1 MSSSNLTRWSGLAAS
16 IGGVL
21 FIISDVAQFVIFGN
35 QPESS
40 AAATDTWIM
49 LDMLMLA
56 SIVLIILGLVGL
68 YTTQARRGR
77 VFGLIAFLV
86 AMIGTVMLFGFVW
99 TGTFVLS
106 YMADAA
112 PEYVDPGFLDA
123 DPSGALI
130 MGVLLTFVLFAM
142 GWLLFGLAS
151 LQARVLPRGASILLI
166 IGAVLFFV
174 LFMLELPGPT
184 VVFCA
189 ALAWMGYAL
198 WSSTGETVAELNP
211 AHNPGWRGGKETEHE
226 PAV

>member
-1 MSSSNLTRWSGLAAS
+1 MVSSNLTRWSGLAAL

-21 FIISDVAQFVIFGN
+21 FIISEVAQFILFGD

-40 AAATDTWIM
+40 AAATDAWII
-49 LDMLMLA
+49 LDMFFLV

-68 YTTQARRGR
+68 YTTQAGQAR

-86 AMIGTVMLFGFVW
+86 AMIGTAMLFGFVW

-106 YMADAA
+106 YLADAA

-130 MGVLLTFVLFAM
+130 MGVLLTFVLFAV
-142 GWLLFGLAS
+142 GWLLFGLTS
-151 LQARVLPRGASILLI
+151 LQARVLPRGASILLM
-166 IGAVLFFV
+166 IGALLFFV
-174 LFMLELPGPT
+174 LFMLELPGAT
-184 VVFCA
+184 LLFGA

-198 WSSTGETVAELNP
+198 WSGTGEPTMSAE
-211 AHNPGWRGGKETEHE
+211 A
-226 PAV
+226 AI